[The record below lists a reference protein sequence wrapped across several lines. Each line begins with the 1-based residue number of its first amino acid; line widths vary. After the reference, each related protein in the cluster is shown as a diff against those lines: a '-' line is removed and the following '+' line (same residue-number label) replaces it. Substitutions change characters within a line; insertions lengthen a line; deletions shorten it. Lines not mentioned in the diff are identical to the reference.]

1 MHKNMQSE
9 IQMKR
14 IEVNNNKCNN
24 NNNNKYLYY
33 VDTRV
38 LLENIPLIK
47 FLKTTS
53 RT

>member
-14 IEVNNNKCNN
+14 IEVNNNTC
-24 NNNNKYLYY
+24 NNNKYLYY
-33 VDTRV
+33 IDTSV

>member
-1 MHKNMQSE
+1 MYKNMQSE

-24 NNNNKYLYY
+24 NNNKYLYY
-33 VDTRV
+33 IDTSV
-38 LLENIPLIK
+38 LLENMPLIK

>member
-24 NNNNKYLYY
+24 NKYLYY
-33 VDTRV
+33 IDTSV